1 MISKN
6 CDVLATV
13 NGVLKWDTCY
23 WFENSKFY
31 SSISVVYCLFIAN
44 GGECAEAAM
53 K

>member
-31 SSISVVYCLFIAN
+31 SSTTVLFIVCLLQMVGN
-44 GGECAEAAM
+44 VLRLL
-53 K
+53 